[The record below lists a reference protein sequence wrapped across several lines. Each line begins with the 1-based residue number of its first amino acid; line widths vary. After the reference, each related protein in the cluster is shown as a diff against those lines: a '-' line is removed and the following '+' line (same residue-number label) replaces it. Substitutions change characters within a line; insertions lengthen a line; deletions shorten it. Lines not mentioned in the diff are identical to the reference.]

1 MYKYRN
7 IRNTSVARAP
17 SFCFALRRS
26 YPLEGLFLPLVGH
39 YGWLDFVDL
48 KDKDCFHEMHLI
60 REYNGP
66 EIFGFSCWHQC
77 HSISIVE
84 HGSRR

>member
-1 MYKYRN
+1 
-7 IRNTSVARAP
+7 
-17 SFCFALRRS
+17 
-26 YPLEGLFLPLVGH
+26 LPLVGH